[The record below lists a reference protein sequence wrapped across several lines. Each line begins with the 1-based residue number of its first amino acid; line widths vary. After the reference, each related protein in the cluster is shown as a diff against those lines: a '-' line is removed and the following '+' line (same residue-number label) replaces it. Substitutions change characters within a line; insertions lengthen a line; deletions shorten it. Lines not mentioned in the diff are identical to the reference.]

1 MSDDERARDDDE
13 WVTVASF
20 DDPVE
25 AEMTCDFLKTHGI
38 AIRQL
43 GNAPQVAV
51 LNRFQTIVDIR
62 IAVRPDDVEEAKEAL
77 AAMRSE
83 RSDTHPYRG
92 PSEDSASAKEREG
105 DADDKGPKKKTR
117 RAAFALALLLPIGS
131 GHFYAQHGAAATI
144 LLAGILGGMIATIAG
159 RAPWAFVASV
169 ILVAGDALLSPL
181 AVARHN
187 AGKVPPEGKQ
197 RAVAAGAVLG
207 AFVTA
212 WVLSQAM

>member
-1 MSDDERARDDDE
+1 VSEGEHEGDD
-13 WVTVASF
+13 WVTIASF

-38 AIRQL
+38 TLRQL

-62 IAVRPDDVEEAKEAL
+62 IAVREADVEEATEAL
-77 AAMRSE
+77 AALRSE
-83 RSDTHPYRG
+83 RRDAHPYRG
-92 PSEDSASAKEREG
+92 ASEDSSKVVEQEGEG
-105 DADDKGPKKKTR
+105 DDRGPKKRTR

-131 GHFYAQHGAAATI
+131 GHFYAHHGAAAAI
-144 LLAGILGGMIATIAG
+144 VLAGILGGMIATIAG
-159 RAPWAFVASV
+159 RAPWAFVASA

-187 AGKVPPEGKQ
+187 AGKVPSEGKQ
-197 RAVAAGAVLG
+197 RVVAAGAVAA
-207 AFVTA
+207 AFAIA
-212 WVLSQAM
+212 WLLSREG